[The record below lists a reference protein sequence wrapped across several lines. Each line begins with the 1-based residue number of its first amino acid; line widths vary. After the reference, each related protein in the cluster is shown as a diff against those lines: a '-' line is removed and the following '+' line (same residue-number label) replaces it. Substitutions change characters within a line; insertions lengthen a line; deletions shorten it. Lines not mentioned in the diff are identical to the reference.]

1 MHSNPPDAAARQRPP
16 GLAPLARRGGRVGRR
31 AGRAQRRPGGG
42 RGERRTGQRSQL
54 SAVGQG
60 FDHWRQVLSARRDKE
75 DTFGGSYDGKTK
87 KDAKSRKVPTHRT
100 HTNAGGDHR
109 ARAPKWLDRTLP
121 CLPLPKFWRS
131 RCRAPEWLD
140 RTLPSPAE
148 DLKTYIRQQSKQ
160 AHLSSSRIKHN

>member
-1 MHSNPPDAAARQRPP
+1 MHSNPPDAAACQRPP

-75 DTFGGSYDGKTK
+75 DTFGGSYDGKKQK
-87 KDAKSRKVPTHRT
+87 KTRRAGRCRRTAPTLT
-100 HTNAGGDHR
+100 PEETTVL
-109 ARAPKWLDRTLP
+109 ARPNGWIAPS
-121 CLPLPKFWRS
+121 LPLPKFWRS

-148 DLKTYIRQQSKQ
+148 DLKTYIRQQSKD